1 MKIPQTTK
9 ENPYIQFLFDTKGNI
24 TLSATSKWW
33 GGIDATVVFSN
44 NDTEKIK
51 IGNSCKP
58 EDLERFII
66 VFKKNQIEE
75 VKEEIVILQEKL
87 KQLKSIPENWE
98 LDTDLVEDNNTVTL
112 S

>member
-1 MKIPQTTK
+1 MKIPITTK
-9 ENPYIQFLFDTKGNI
+9 EKPYIEFTFDTEGNL

-33 GGIDATVVFSN
+33 GGINEGFIRFTD
-44 NDTEKIK
+44 DRQLK
-51 IGNSCKP
+51 GNSCKP

-75 VKEEIVILQEKL
+75 VKEKIAILQEKL

-98 LDTDLVEDNNTVTL
+98 LDTDLVEDSNTVTL